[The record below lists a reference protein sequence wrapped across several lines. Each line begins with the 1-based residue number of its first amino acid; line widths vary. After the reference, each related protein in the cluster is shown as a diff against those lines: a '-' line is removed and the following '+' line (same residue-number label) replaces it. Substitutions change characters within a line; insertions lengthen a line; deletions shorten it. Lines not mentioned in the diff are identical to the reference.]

1 MSWLTSAW
9 WTAAIGRSLVCEPSR
24 QTSDAILV
32 DNFDPDYLLFE
43 RARELRNAGVASRV
57 LVPVTVDPG
66 TGAPNAVAMAITN
79 ALAELSRV
87 GSIEQVPIRQVEPI
101 TLNAAR
107 DIHQYLSKTHI
118 RSVSVVT
125 PLFRSRRSA
134 LIYDATLGRAG
145 IRVACVPGASPHE
158 VATWTQTWHGIQN
171 VVEQWAKL
179 QYYRLYVLP
188 FRMRRDEGAPSQP
201 TR

>member
-1 MSWLTSAW
+1 MLWLTSAW

-24 QTSDAILV
+24 QSSDAILV

-43 RARELRNAGVASRV
+43 RARELRSAGVASRV

-66 TGAPNAVAMAITN
+66 TGAPNAVAVAITK

-87 GSIEQVPIRQVEPI
+87 GAIEQVPIRQVEPI

-107 DIHQYLSKTHI
+107 DIHQYLSKAHI

-134 LIYDATLGRAG
+134 LIYGATLGRAG
-145 IRVACVPGASPHE
+145 IRVGCVPGAGPHE
-158 VATWTQTWHGIQN
+158 VGTWVKTWHGIQN
-171 VVEQWAKL
+171 VLEQWIKL

-188 FRMRRDEGAPSQP
+188 FVLPQG
-201 TR
+201 